1 MTSTPPARKRPLIRG
16 SSNVEHRPSKA
27 SKTKPTPRAKLMQ
40 PKQTPE
46 QRQVKAAAA
55 SALSRSINE
64 KGKGRARDEDE
75 DQDDDVIYAKDAQG
89 NDTSNVFSPV
99 PGGEHSTTDDIFEGF
114 TQIVGKRG

>member
-1 MTSTPPARKRPLIRG
+1 
-16 SSNVEHRPSKA
+16 
-27 SKTKPTPRAKLMQ
+27 MQ